1 MATKNDICKM
11 LCEVGYHQYS
21 ASGLKM
27 QYLTE
32 VDTTGGPM
40 LMYKVRNKCVR
51 CGYRY
56 DETIFIPVPTE
67 LKKEKE
73 IKDDR

>member
-1 MATKNDICKM
+1 
-11 LCEVGYHQYS
+11 
-21 ASGLKM
+21 M
-27 QYLTE
+27 QYLME
-32 VDTTGGPM
+32 VNTTGGPM

-73 IKDDR
+73 NEDE

>member
-1 MATKNDICKM
+1 MPNKIDICKL
-11 LCEVGYHQYS
+11 LCELGYHQYS

-32 VDTTGGPM
+32 VNTTGGPM

-56 DETIFIPVPTE
+56 DETIFIPVPTG
-67 LKKEKE
+67 LKKVKE
-73 IKDDR
+73 NEDE